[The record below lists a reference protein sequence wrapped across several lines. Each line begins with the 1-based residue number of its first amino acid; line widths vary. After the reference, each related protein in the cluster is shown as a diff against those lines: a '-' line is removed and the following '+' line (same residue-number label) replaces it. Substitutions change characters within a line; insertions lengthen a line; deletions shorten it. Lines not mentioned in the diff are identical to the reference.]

1 MRRVPGLVSRVPGL
15 LEPCLPSLCFFL
27 WSIRVSGLHQGS
39 GILGLLSP
47 IIVFFLVVYQG
58 SGIFGTLSPIIVFVL
73 WSIRARDFI
82 RVSGFLDFCFPS
94 LCFLLVPGL
103 VSRVPGL
110 VSRVSGFLD
119 FCLPSLCFFLWFIRA
134 PGFLEPCLPSLCL
147 FCGPSGRGTS
157 SGFRDSWT
165 FVSPSLCFFW
175 FRDWSPEF
183 QDLSPGFVSRVSGFL
198 DFCLPSLCFFLW
210 FIRAPGFL
218 EPCLPSLCLFC
229 GPSGRGTS
237 SGFRDSWTFVSHHCV
252 SSGSGTCLP
261 SSRTCLPG
269 FGTFGT
275 LSPIIVFFLVVYEG
289 SGIFGTLSPIIV
301 FVLWSIR
308 ARDFIR
314 VPGFLDF
321 CLSSFPT
328 AVCFWVSI
336 SGSRGLVPGM
346 RSEFRGCAG
355 FRDLSPGFRDFW
367 NLVSH
372 HCVSFY
378 GPSGFRGFIRVPG
391 FLDFCLPSLCFFL
404 WFIRAPGFLEPCLP
418 SLCLFCGPS
427 GRGTSSGFRDSW
439 TFVSHHCVSSGS
451 GTCLPS
457 SRTCLPGFG
466 ILDFCLPS
474 LCFFLWF
481 IRAPGFLE
489 PCLPSL
495 CLFCGPSGR
504 GTSSG
509 FRDSWTFVSHH
520 WVSSGSGT
528 CLPSSRTCL
537 PGFGILGLLSPIIV
551 FFLVVYQG
559 SGIFRT
565 LSPIIVFVLWS
576 IRARDF
582 IRVPGFLDFC
592 FPSLCFFWFRDL
604 SLEFRDLSPGFRDLS
619 PGFRDFW
626 NLASH
631 HSAYD

>member
-94 LCFLLVPGL
+94 LCFFWFRDLSPEFQDLSPGFRDSWTFVSHHCVFSCGLSGLRDFWNLVSHHCVCSVVHQGAGLHQGSGILGLLSLIIVFLLVPRL

-119 FCLPSLCFFLWFIRA
+119 FCLPSLCFFLWFIKA
-134 PGFLEPCLPSLCL
+134 PGFLEPCLP
-147 FCGPSGRGTS
+147 
-157 SGFRDSWT
+157 
-165 FVSPSLCFFW
+165 
-175 FRDWSPEF
+175 
-183 QDLSPGFVSRVSGFL
+183 
-198 DFCLPSLCFFLW
+198 
-210 FIRAPGFL
+210 
-218 EPCLPSLCLFC
+218 
-229 GPSGRGTS
+229 
-237 SGFRDSWTFVSHHCV
+237 
-252 SSGSGTCLP
+252 
-261 SSRTCLPG
+261 
-269 FGTFGT
+269 
-275 LSPIIVFFLVVYEG
+275 
-289 SGIFGTLSPIIV
+289 
-301 FVLWSIR
+301 
-308 ARDFIR
+308 
-314 VPGFLDF
+314 
-321 CLSSFPT
+321 SFPT

-466 ILDFCLPS
+466 ILGLLSPIIVFFLVVYQGSGIFGTLSPIIVFVLWSIRARDFIRVSGFLDFCFPSLCFFWFRDLSPEFQDLSPGFRDSWTFVSHHCVFSCGLSGLRDFWNLVSHHCVCSVVHQGAGLHQGFGILGLLFPIIVFLLVPGLVSRVPGLVSRVSGLLEPCLPS

-481 IRAPGFLE
+481 IKAPGFLE
-489 PCLPSL
+489 ICLPSL

-520 WVSSGSGT
+520 CVSSGSGT
-528 CLPSSRTCL
+528 CLSSSGTCL
-537 PGFGILGLLSPIIV
+537 PGSGTCLP
-551 FFLVVYQG
+551 G
-559 SGIFRT
+559 SGTFGT
-565 LSPIIVFVLWS
+565 LSPIT
-576 IRARDF
+576 
-582 IRVPGFLDFC
+582 VPTI
-592 FPSLCFFWFRDL
+592 
-604 SLEFRDLSPGFRDLS
+604 EE
-619 PGFRDFW
+619 
-626 NLASH
+626 
-631 HSAYD
+631 

>member
-58 SGIFGTLSPIIVFVL
+58 SGI
-73 WSIRARDFI
+73 
-82 RVSGFLDFCFPS
+82 
-94 LCFLLVPGL
+94 
-103 VSRVPGL
+103 
-110 VSRVSGFLD
+110 
-119 FCLPSLCFFLWFIRA
+119 
-134 PGFLEPCLPSLCL
+134 LEPCLPSLCL

-165 FVSPSLCFFW
+165 Y
-175 FRDWSPEF
+175 
-183 QDLSPGFVSRVSGFL
+183 
-198 DFCLPSLCFFLW
+198 
-210 FIRAPGFL
+210 
-218 EPCLPSLCLFC
+218 
-229 GPSGRGTS
+229 
-237 SGFRDSWTFVSHHCV
+237 VSHHCV

-261 SSRTCLPG
+261 SS
-269 FGTFGT
+269 GTFGT
-275 LSPIIVFFLVVYEG
+275 LSPIIVFFLVVYQG

-308 ARDFIR
+308 ARDFI
-314 VPGFLDF
+314 
-321 CLSSFPT
+321 
-328 AVCFWVSI
+328 WVSI

-439 TFVSHHCVSSGS
+439 TFVPHHCVFSCGLSGLRDFWNLVSHHCVCSVVHQGA
-451 GTCLPS
+451 GLHQ
-457 SRTCLPGFG
+457 GFG
-466 ILDFCLPS
+466 ILGLLFPIIVFLLVPGLVSRVPGLVSRVSGLLEPCLPS

-481 IRAPGFLE
+481 MRAPGFLE
-489 PCLPSL
+489 IPN
-495 CLFCGPSGR
+495 
-504 GTSSG
+504 SSMLLG
-509 FRDSWTFVSHH
+509 FN
-520 WVSSGSGT
+520 
-528 CLPSSRTCL
+528 
-537 PGFGILGLLSPIIV
+537 
-551 FFLVVYQG
+551 
-559 SGIFRT
+559 
-565 LSPIIVFVLWS
+565 LW
-576 IRARDF
+576 
-582 IRVPGFLDFC
+582 
-592 FPSLCFFWFRDL
+592 
-604 SLEFRDLSPGFRDLS
+604 
-619 PGFRDFW
+619 
-626 NLASH
+626 
-631 HSAYD
+631 